1 MRKLSAVHPL
11 HSLVACMFHSNVS
24 LQSFFSKEV
33 GYGRM
38 IRWLILGCWA
48 SRGLAVGGLWGSFSS
63 CPYRFHISY
72 ILNHSHTIQL
82 IWSCCWISQWW
93 TYCTCKM
100 LYGCTDTQEQD
111 ALWCIYLHTIGACC
125 CKMRTCR
132 VALYM
137 KLGPLNWANKIPE
150 YIWIS
155 LNTFRRAVLL
165 LFQSVKLISCS
176 PALLLFW

>member
-1 MRKLSAVHPL
+1 
-11 HSLVACMFHSNVS
+11 
-24 LQSFFSKEV
+24 
-33 GYGRM
+33 M

-63 CPYRFHISY
+63 CHYRFHTSY

-111 ALWCIYLHTIGACC
+111 VLWCIYLHTIGACC

-137 KLGPLNWANKIPE
+137 KLAPLNWIHFAGQFCYCSRASSSFHVLRRFCCSGRVGLHSKRNSLQDSSDKSGMDRWAE
-150 YIWIS
+150 LHSAAIS
-155 LNTFRRAVLL
+155 YYLTFI
-165 LFQSVKLISCS
+165 K
-176 PALLLFW
+176 